1 MISLFNWERF
11 KKYMPY
17 FNYHFVLI
25 VISTGLA
32 FNGIAQDPTTLL
44 EEGKALERKFKEDEA
59 FEKYKQAFSI
69 QPGNITAVI
78 KCAELSCNL
87 GRRASGTV
95 RIGAWMNQA
104 MAFADA
110 ALSIDSNNT
119 DALAVKV
126 YAFKNLAETEEKKDK
141 ATEYLR
147 QWRVWVDKALALDDK
162 HAKSNYLLG
171 AWHLEVLSQGSLRKA
186 TGKLLYG
193 GLPEANINT
202 AIDLMEIC
210 KEAEPYY
217 CPNFLDLAK
226 AYNFNRNY
234 EKAIQTLERLA
245 KLPTRRQD
253 DVAIKAEGK
262 ELLQKLQ

>member
-1 MISLFNWERF
+1 MYSIFNLATTLKQMSRFRFYLLMIVFSAG
-11 KKYMPY
+11 
-17 FNYHFVLI
+17 FV
-25 VISTGLA
+25 TKGA
-32 FNGIAQDPTTLL
+32 AQDPVALL
-44 EEGKALERKFKEDEA
+44 NEGKALERKFKEDEA
-59 FEKYKQAFSI
+59 FEKYKQAFTI
-69 QPGNITAVI
+69 QPGNITAAI

-95 RIGAWMNQA
+95 RIAAWLNQA
-104 MAFADA
+104 MGFADA
-110 ALSIDSNNT
+110 ALGIDSNNT
-119 DALAVKV
+119 DAIAVKV
-126 YAFKNLAETEEKKDK
+126 YTFKNLAETEEKKDK

-147 QWRVWVDKALALDDK
+147 QWRIWVDKALSLDSA
-162 HAKSNYLLG
+162 HAKSNHLLG
-171 AWHLEVLSQGSLRKA
+171 AWHLEVLSQGSVRKA

-202 AIDLMEIC
+202 AINAMEVC

-226 AYNFNRNY
+226 AYNYNRNY

-253 DVAIKAEGK
+253 DTALKAEGK